1 MKKKKPPEE
10 CPSMTERA
18 NNLENS
24 RKGASCKYIF
34 KPTHKIVSALLL
46 QVLTSQSQ
54 WSEHF
59 YLETVCKYKGKQR
72 CKLVKK
78 STQKF

>member
-1 MKKKKPPEE
+1 
-10 CPSMTERA
+10 MTERA

-46 QVLTSQSQ
+46 QVLTSRSQ
-54 WSEHF
+54 WREHF
-59 YLETVCKYKGKQR
+59 YLDTVCKYNGKKR
-72 CKLVKK
+72 CKPVKK
-78 STQKF
+78 VRTNFSKYPP